1 MSMSHSHAT
10 PSPLTRRLK
19 LGLALNGIIILAEF
33 IGGYVTN
40 SLGLISDASHNLI
53 DQGALLLALYAHILS
68 SRPATEERTF
78 GYHRAGT
85 IAAFLN
91 SLTLLLTGLIIS
103 GFAVYRL
110 VTPLEHIPGFWVM
123 GIATISMVAN
133 FGVAWLLRQGAKNDL
148 NIRGAFLHMMMDAW
162 MSVGVILCGLGIAL
176 TNLTILDPL
185 ISLVLVVVIIKGS
198 LPLFRES
205 LDILLESTPPH
216 LNTSKIVESIESIP
230 GVQKVHDLHIWSVE
244 PRIIMLTCHV
254 LADTDTVPDK
264 DQLLQPIQKLLE
276 SQFGIHHQT
285 IQIETTCPETDD
297 LHCNLNHLTQES
309 SDELTL
315 PHAHHH

>member
-1 MSMSHSHAT
+1 MSQSLAA
-10 PSPLTRRLK
+10 PSPLTNRLK
-19 LGLALNGIIILAEF
+19 LGLLLNGIIVLAEF
-33 IGGYVTN
+33 IGGYWTN

-53 DQGALLLALYAHILS
+53 DQGALVLALYAHILAG
-68 SRPATEERTF
+68 RPATEERTF

-91 SLTLLLTGLIIS
+91 SITLIITGLIIAC
-103 GFAVYRL
+103 FALYRIM
-110 VTPLEHIPGFWVM
+110 TPIEHIPGLWVM
-123 GIATISMVAN
+123 GIAGISMIAN
-133 FGVAWLLRQGAKNDL
+133 FGVAWLLRQGAQHDL

-176 TNLTILDPL
+176 TQFTILDPL
-185 ISLVLVVVIIKGS
+185 ISLVLVIVIIKSS

-216 LNTSKIVESIESIP
+216 LNTSTIVTSLEAIP
-230 GVQKVHDLHIWSVE
+230 GVKKIHDLHIWSVE

-254 LADTDTVPDK
+254 LVDADIVTDK
-264 DQLLQPIQKLLE
+264 DQLLQPIQSLL
-276 SQFGIHHQT
+276 STQFGIHHLT
-285 IQIETTCPETDD
+285 IQLETECHETED
-297 LHCNLNHLTQES
+297 LHCNLNHLTKES
-309 SDELTL
+309 SDELAL

>member
-1 MSMSHSHAT
+1 MYHSHSE

-19 LGLALNGIIILAEF
+19 LGLGLNGVIILAEF
-33 IGGYVTN
+33 IGGYWTN

-53 DQGALLLALYAHILS
+53 DQGALLLALYAHILA

-91 SLTLLLTGLIIS
+91 SLTLLITGLLIAA
-103 GFAVYRL
+103 FALYRL
-110 VTPLEHIPGFWVM
+110 MTPLEHIPGLWVM
-123 GIATISMVAN
+123 GIAGVSMVAN

-148 NIRGAFLHMMMDAW
+148 NIRGAFLHMMIDAW

-176 TNLTILDPL
+176 TQLTILDPL
-185 ISLVLVVVIIKGS
+185 ISLVLVGVIMKGS
-198 LPLFRES
+198 MPLFRES

-216 LNTSKIVESIESIP
+216 LNTSTIVTSLELIP
-230 GVQKVHDLHIWSVE
+230 GVKKVHDLHIWSVE

-254 LADTDTVPDK
+254 LADTKTFPNK
-264 DQLLQPIQKLLE
+264 DQLLQPIQTLLS

-285 IQIETTCPETDD
+285 IQIETECLETDV
-297 LHCNLNHLTQES
+297 LHCNLNHLTKES
-309 SDELTL
+309 SDEFAL

>member
-1 MSMSHSHAT
+1 MSHSSAA
-10 PSPLTRRLK
+10 PSPLTHRLK
-19 LGLALNGIIILAEF
+19 LGLILNGIIILAEF
-33 IGGYVTN
+33 IGGYWTN

-53 DQGALLLALYAHILS
+53 DQGSLLLALYAHILA

-91 SLTLLLTGLIIS
+91 SLILLITGLAIA
-103 GFAVYRL
+103 GFALYRIM
-110 VTPLEHIPGFWVM
+110 TPIEYIPGLWVM
-123 GIATISMVAN
+123 GIAGISMMAN

-176 TNLTILDPL
+176 TQLTILDPL
-185 ISLVLVVVIIKGS
+185 ISLVLVVVIVKGS

-216 LNTSKIVESIESIP
+216 LNTSTIVSSLEVIP
-230 GVQKVHDLHIWSVE
+230 GVKKVHDLHIWSVE

-254 LADTDTVPDK
+254 LVDTEIVPDK
-264 DQLLQPIQKLLE
+264 DQLLQPIQCLL
-276 SQFGIHHQT
+276 STQFGIHHLT
-285 IQIETTCPETDD
+285 IQLETKCPEMDD
-297 LHCNLNHLTQES
+297 LHCNLNYLTKES
-309 SDELTL
+309 SQEPTL

>member
-1 MSMSHSHAT
+1 MPHT
-10 PSPLTRRLK
+10 QTQPSPLTYRLQ
-19 LGLALNGIIILAEF
+19 LGLVLNGIIIIAEF

-91 SLTLLLTGLIIS
+91 SLTLLLTGLIIA

-110 VTPLEHIPGFWVM
+110 MTPIEHIPGLWVM

-185 ISLVLVVVIIKGS
+185 ISLVLVVVIIKSS
-198 LPLFRES
+198 LPLFQES

-216 LNTSKIVESIESIP
+216 LNTSKIVGSLESIP
-230 GVQKVHDLHIWSVE
+230 GVRKVHDLHIWSVE

-254 LADTDTVPDK
+254 LVDTESVSDK
-264 DQLLQPIQKLLE
+264 DLLLQPIQTLLS

-285 IQIETTCPETDD
+285 IQIETECLETEI
-297 LHCNLNHLTQES
+297 LHCNLNHLTEES
-309 SDELTL
+309 SDEFAL

>member
-1 MSMSHSHAT
+1 MSHSPAA
-10 PSPLTRRLK
+10 PSPLTHRLK
-19 LGLALNGIIILAEF
+19 LGLILNGIIILAEF
-33 IGGYVTN
+33 IGGYWTN

-53 DQGALLLALYAHILS
+53 DQGSLLLALYAHILA

-91 SLTLLLTGLIIS
+91 SLILLITGLAIA
-103 GFAVYRL
+103 GFALYRIM
-110 VTPLEHIPGFWVM
+110 TPIEHIPGLWVM
-123 GIATISMVAN
+123 GIAGISMMAN

-176 TNLTILDPL
+176 TQLTILDPL
-185 ISLVLVVVIIKGS
+185 ISLVLVVVIVKGS

-216 LNTSKIVESIESIP
+216 LNTSTIVSNIEGIR
-230 GVQKVHDLHIWSVE
+230 GIKKVHDLHIWSVE

-254 LADTDTVPDK
+254 LVDTEIVPDK
-264 DQLLQPIQKLLE
+264 DQLLQPIQCLL
-276 SQFGIHHQT
+276 STQFGIHHLT
-285 IQIETTCPETDD
+285 IQLETECPEMDD
-297 LHCNLNHLTQES
+297 LHCNLNHLTKES
-309 SDELTL
+309 SQEPTF